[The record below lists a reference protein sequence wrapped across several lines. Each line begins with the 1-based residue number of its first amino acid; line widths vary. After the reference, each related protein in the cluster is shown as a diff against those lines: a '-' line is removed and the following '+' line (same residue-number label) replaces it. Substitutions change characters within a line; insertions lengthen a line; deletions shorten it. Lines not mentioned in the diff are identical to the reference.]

1 MDYFLGVPELRL
13 PESEKYANDC
23 MWFKKNME
31 YHLPSGGM
39 TNYLT
44 EAQEKMINISKLL
57 VNQCQDQLKKN
68 PIKITLKLSKI
79 SLEKVSFINKY
90 YFNLKQYR
98 DIFCYIIIKKC
109 QLAMFQHPP
118 RDLLAE

>member
-1 MDYFLGVPELRL
+1 MLLNTLLIRTLNKFLNGP
-13 PESEKYANDC
+13 
-23 MWFKKNME
+23 KNT
-31 YHLPSGGM
+31 P
-39 TNYLT
+39 TIT
-44 EAQEKMINISKLL
+44 IIAQEKMINISKLL

-79 SLEKVSFINKY
+79 LLEKQSFINKY
-90 YFNLKQYR
+90 NFILKQYR

-118 RDLLAE
+118 RDLLAESSGLTIKQVMDLLL